1 MPYSMP
7 ALPGAAPPPPRP
19 YVSRVIRPACCG
31 ALALALALALAPA
44 RAAAQSP
51 AAAPASAPA
60 PAPAPRERLR
70 IVAVGDI
77 NLARIV
83 ARTFVVPGR
92 GAEVFAA
99 VRDSLRAADLA
110 IGNLE
115 SLIYDRGTFADTALS
130 PVFAAPAAAARLL
143 ADAGFAFVSTANNH
157 AWDMGHDALLE
168 SLAHLDSAGV
178 AHAGTGPTPA
188 DALRP
193 AMLRRRGWTVAL
205 FSVTAIFNQPD
216 LVVRGHPA
224 ACCVAWAD
232 TVALRSAIDT
242 ARAGGADLVVV
253 MLHAGTEYLDV
264 PPPAVVALAKGLVRA
279 GADVVFGHHP
289 HVPQGLG
296 WADERPIVYSLGNFV
311 FAQRRRWTDRG
322 LWAELTVEPDG
333 HRSLVVRPVIAGMQ
347 PRLAAGADSAAVME
361 HFRAISDSLAHLPP
375 ARPRRTLGRPRT
387 SGPGGA

>member
-1 MPYSMP
+1 MPRTYVSGVTP
-7 ALPGAAPPPPRP
+7 RGLCLALP
-19 YVSRVIRPACCG
+19 
-31 ALALALALALAPA
+31 LALVLAPGPA
-44 RAAAQSP
+44 VAQ
-51 AAAPASAPA
+51 
-60 PAPAPRERLR
+60 APREPLR

-83 ARTFVVPGR
+83 ARTYLIPGR

-115 SLIYDRGTFADTALS
+115 SLIFDRGSFADTALS

-157 AWDMGHDALLE
+157 AWDMGHAALLE

-193 AMLRRRGWTVAL
+193 AILHRRGWTVAL

-216 LVVRGHPA
+216 LTVRGHA
-224 ACCVAWAD
+224 AECCVAWAD
-232 TVALRSAIDT
+232 TLALLPAIAA
-242 ARAGGADLVVV
+242 ARAGGADLVLV
-253 MLHAGTEYLDV
+253 MLHAGVEYQDV
-264 PPPAVVALAKGLVRA
+264 PPASVVAIAKGLIHA

-289 HVPQGLG
+289 HVPEGLG
-296 WADERPIVYSLGNFV
+296 WADGKPILYSLGNFV
-311 FAQRRRWTDRG
+311 FAQHRPWTDRG
-322 LWAELTVEPDG
+322 LWATFTVSPDG
-333 HRSLVVRPVIAGMQ
+333 GRALVVRPVVAGMQ
-347 PRLAAGADSAAVME
+347 PRLAAGPDSAATME
-361 HFRAISDSLAHLPP
+361 HFRTISDSLTRLPR
-375 ARPRRTLGRPRT
+375 ARGRRTLGHPT
-387 SGPGGA
+387 PGPDRE